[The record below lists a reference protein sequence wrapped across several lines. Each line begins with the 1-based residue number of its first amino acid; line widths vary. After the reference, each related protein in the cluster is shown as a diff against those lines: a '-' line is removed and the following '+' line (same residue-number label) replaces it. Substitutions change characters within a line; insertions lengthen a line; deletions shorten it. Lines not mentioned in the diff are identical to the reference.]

1 MSLLHRKVRGFKLV
15 DVVALALLAALV
27 LGVYLAKTIAGRE
40 RAEIA
45 KVERQIAMER
55 GRIRLLEAEVTHL
68 EQPARIGQL
77 SQAYLGLAP
86 TTAQNEATPDA
97 LEDIAR
103 EAAEAAAKAAPAKS
117 DEAPQAAAT
126 SATAPAAAATPAAPM
141 APVQESGQ

>member
-1 MSLLHRKVRGFKLV
+1 MSLLDRKVRGFKLI

-45 KVERQIAMER
+45 RVERQISVER

-86 TTAQNEATPDA
+86 TTAKNEATPEA
-97 LEDIAR
+97 LDGIAQ
-103 EAAEAAAKAAPAKS
+103 EAASARAKATGKASAP
-117 DEAPQAAAT
+117 PAA
-126 SATAPAAAATPAAPM
+126 SQPVAPAAAAVTETPLAAE
-141 APVQESGQ
+141 AGQ

>member
-27 LGVYLAKTIAGRE
+27 LGVYLAKTMAGRE

-45 KVERQIAMER
+45 RVERTIAAER
-55 GRIRLLEAEVTHL
+55 GRIRLLEAEVSHL

-86 TTAQNEATPDA
+86 ITAENEATPEA
-97 LEDIAR
+97 LDEI
-103 EAAEAAAKAAPAKS
+103 AAEAAKAAAKA
-117 DEAPQAAAT
+117 DAAAPKPD
-126 SATAPAAAATPAAPM
+126 APAATPAPTVIAAAPILE
-141 APVQESGQ
+141 AGQ